1 MRSQNHA
8 SFLAVIQLVR
18 RRSRAALLVL
28 LSVELL
34 LAAAWR
40 WPWTMAPIQT
50 PFDYGTGHVAV
61 VSENWRRHG
70 ALRQHFLPVMSIDPD
85 LPEWPYRGPFSQEYT
100 SVPPLAFILHYA
112 ATRALPGVEPVLL
125 GKLLAQFLLAS
136 STIVAALFLHR
147 VFGAWPTL
155 VGLSFLVW
163 GVPSILW
170 FANGYFAVTV
180 GLAVQLVLVAWC
192 AAVAASALD
201 ERDAGRAAGVSIHF
215 GIGAMLAFLGAFA
228 DYLPLAANAV
238 AVAGLAALAW
248 YRRPAGSSRLL
259 AAAAGIFAGSLAAL
273 AATALLYGEQMGFA
287 SYRDTITLRV
297 AQRTGSAPFAEHLD
311 VIRRQMLTA
320 WPAELLVAVMAMLV
334 VVLVWC
340 AVSLARA
347 DGRSTQPRAGVV
359 LLALAIGM
367 VPSLYFHYR
376 AVNYVRIHWWF
387 AGTWQIGWAITICAF
402 VWLVGRQTRAA
413 AVFGLAMFALVVAAN
428 VRFTSP
434 QLATDAGR
442 AEAVQLYRS
451 LGRDLPPDDLPLVVT
466 DLTTDRSGLFEDF
479 PYATA
484 YLRRPVL
491 LREPGG
497 AVRLPAAIDLYDG
510 KPLRLGGENASER
523 LVRHGGDVYVA
534 YDPDARQ
541 CHGADVPL
549 AAWHQ
554 SVPINVCRASAA
566 GLVQRPDAV
575 LGPLSAVY
583 PCGDP
588 PVPPADLHVVSNR
601 GGVVVVSWAES
612 VTRRTSYVLEAGRTR
627 GQADALT
634 TNVGRSTTFTA
645 TQVQPGTYYVRVR
658 GLNACGTGAASNEL
672 MVVAE

>member
-1 MRSQNHA
+1 MLSRNHA
-8 SFLAVIQLVR
+8 SFPAVIQLVR

-50 PFDYGTGHVAV
+50 AFDYGTGHVAV
-61 VSENWRRHG
+61 VSENWRRRG

-125 GKLLAQFLLAS
+125 GKLLAQFLFAA
-136 STIVAALFLHR
+136 STIVAAFFLHR
-147 VFGAWPTL
+147 VFGAWATL
-155 VGLSFLVW
+155 VGLSFLIW

-170 FANGYFAVTV
+170 FANGYFAVNV

-192 AAVAASALD
+192 AAVAASAPS
-201 ERDAGRAAGVSIHF
+201 ERDDARATGLAIDVGV
-215 GIGAMLAFLGAFA
+215 GATLAFLGAFA

-238 AVAGLAALAW
+238 AVAGLPVLAW
-248 YRRPAGSSRLL
+248 LRRPARSPRLL
-259 AAAAGIFAGSLAAL
+259 AAAAGVLAGSLAAV

-287 SYRDTITLRV
+287 SYRDAITLRV
-297 AQRTGSAPFAEHLD
+297 AQRTGTAPFAEHLD

-320 WPAELLVAVMAMLV
+320 WPAEVLVAVLAMLV
-334 VVLVWC
+334 VVVLWC

-347 DGRSTQPRAGVV
+347 NGRSTQPRADVV
-359 LLALAIGM
+359 LLALAIGT

-387 AGTWQIGWAITICAF
+387 AGTWEIGWAITICAF
-402 VWLVGRQTRAA
+402 VWFAGRQTRAA
-413 AVFGLAMFALVVAAN
+413 SVFGLAMFALVVAAN
-428 VRFTSP
+428 VRFASSHSVI
-434 QLATDAGR
+434 DAVR
-442 AEAVQLYRS
+442 TEAVQVYRS
-451 LGRDLPPDDLPLVVT
+451 LGRDLPPDNLPLVVT
-466 DLTTDRSGLFEDF
+466 DLTSDRSGLFEDF

-497 AVRLPAAIDLYDG
+497 QVRLPEANGLYDG
-510 KPLRLGGENASER
+510 KPLRLGGEDASER
-523 LVRHGGDVYVA
+523 LVHRGGDVYIA
-534 YDPDARQ
+534 YDPEARQ
-541 CHGADVPL
+541 CYGADVPL

-554 SVPINVCRASAA
+554 SVPINVCRTSAA
-566 GLVQRPDAV
+566 ALVQRPDAV
-575 LGPLSAVY
+575 LGSLSAAY
-583 PCGDP
+583 PCSDP
-588 PVPPADLHVVSNR
+588 PAPPADLRVVSNR
-601 GGVVVVSWAES
+601 GGVVVVSWVES

-672 MVVAE
+672 VVQVE

>member
-1 MRSQNHA
+1 
-8 SFLAVIQLVR
+8 VIQLIR
-18 RRSRAALLVL
+18 RRSRAALLLV

-34 LAAAWR
+34 LAAVWR
-40 WPWTMAPIQT
+40 WPWTAAAIQT

-70 ALRQHFLPVMSIDPD
+70 AFRQHFLPVMSIDLD
-85 LPEWPYRGPFSQEYT
+85 LPEWPYRGAFSQEYT

-112 ATRALPGVEPVLL
+112 GTRALPGVEPVLL
-125 GKLLAQFLLAS
+125 GKLLAQGLLAA
-136 STIVAALFLHR
+136 STIVAAFFLHR

-155 VGLSFLVW
+155 VGLSFLIW

-170 FANGYFAVTV
+170 FANGYFAVNV

-201 ERDAGRAAGVSIHF
+201 EQDEREGRRRGDIPIHF
-215 GIGAMLAFLGAFA
+215 GIGAMLAFLGGFA

-238 AVAGLAALAW
+238 AVVGLPALAW
-248 YRRPAGSSRLL
+248 LRRPAGGSRLL
-259 AAAAGIFAGSLAAL
+259 AAASGILAGSVAAL
-273 AATALLYGEQMGFA
+273 AATAMLYGEQMGFA
-287 SYRDTITLRV
+287 SYRNMITLRV
-297 AQRTGSAPFAEHLD
+297 AQRTGDAPFAEHVD

-320 WPAELLVAVMAMLV
+320 WPPAVLVAVMAMLV
-334 VVLVWC
+334 VVVAWC

-347 DGRSTQPRAGVV
+347 DGRSTRVRAGVV
-359 LLALAIGM
+359 LLALAISI
-367 VPSLYFHYR
+367 VPSLFFHYR

-387 AGTWQIGWAITICAF
+387 AGTWSIGWAITICAF
-402 VWLVGRQTRAA
+402 LWIVGRQTRAA
-413 AVFGLAMFALVVAAN
+413 PALCLAMLVLVVGAN
-428 VRFTSP
+428 VHFAAS
-434 QLATDAGR
+434 QSSVDAGR
-442 AEAVQLYRS
+442 MEAVRLYRS

-466 DLTTDRSGLFEDF
+466 DLTLDRPGLFEDF

-484 YLRRPVL
+484 YLRRPIL
-491 LREPGG
+491 LRERDGE
-497 AVRLPAAIDLYDG
+497 VRLPAVDELYDG
-510 KPLRLGGENASER
+510 KPIRFGGEDARER

-534 YDPDARQ
+534 YDPDARH
-541 CHGADVPL
+541 CYGADVPL

-554 SVPINVCRASAA
+554 SVPINVCRTSAA
-566 GLVQRPDAV
+566 ALVHGPDAV
-575 LGPLSAVY
+575 LGPLSDAY
-583 PCGDP
+583 PCSDP
-588 PVPPADLHVVSNR
+588 PLPPADLHVVSNT

-612 VTRRTSYVLEAGRTR
+612 VTRRVSYVLEAGRTS

-658 GLNACGTGAASNEL
+658 GRNACGTGAASNEL
-672 MVVAE
+672 IVQVE